1 MGHVIV
7 LGRWRTPQMDRQ
19 PIIGGGQLLVDSRR
33 NRRDPSPLE
42 SMCLQPDSG
51 HIRYKL
57 GGALSYFATVFI
69 ISPSFS
75 LTHHFTFIF
84 FLLFSKKGKPN
95 KA

>member
-1 MGHVIV
+1 MGHVSP
-7 LGRWRTPQMDRQ
+7 GRWRTPQMDRQ

-33 NRRDPSPLE
+33 NRRDPSPLK

-69 ISPSFS
+69 ISPW
-75 LTHHFTFIF
+75 
-84 FLLFSKKGKPN
+84 
-95 KA
+95 

>member
-1 MGHVIV
+1 MYSWSG
-7 LGRWRTPQMDRQ
+7 GRWRTPQMDRQ

-33 NRRDPSPLE
+33 SFSIGL
-42 SMCLQPDSG
+42 CLQPDPG